1 MRIFQ
6 DTNKNE
12 NQKWKNKKTKT
23 KKYKKS
29 IKNEVISKK
38 RNKWKPPSCW
48 RHWVGAE
55 FYKFHLGNGWQQK
68 FVRMWAVSVSHQGKS
83 TAGRDNN
90 KAKSY
95 NCDVSVDFTALTLAP
110 FLPKTTIFPASSS
123 ILPLTNTHH
132 KKALSLTSM
141 PLKTKQ
147 NKKNVCCRHYDWGI
161 YISF

>member
-1 MRIFQ
+1 M
-6 DTNKNE
+6 
-12 NQKWKNKKTKT
+12 
-23 KKYKKS
+23 
-29 IKNEVISKK
+29 
-38 RNKWKPPSCW
+38 
-48 RHWVGAE
+48 GAE

-110 FLPKTTIFPASSS
+110 FLPKATIFLASSS
-123 ILPLTNTHH
+123 IPPLTNTHH

-147 NKKNVCCRHYDWGI
+147 KKMSAVDIMIEEFIFLFSASIIKNSADLLSSERWCAMLYTRED
-161 YISF
+161 